1 LIFTMSQTVNTI
13 NNNVVDYYTNS
24 EGDLFLKYF
33 LADSTFNSRGWAI
46 DASKIETMARKSIG
60 APFTDYEDFPTTLF
74 KDQHPWNPNP
84 NATFKDH
91 YDYAA
96 NKATGFIVDFSPVS
110 RNALKS
116 ASGMEIENN
125 HGMYVTVKVV
135 DPIKKKLYIEHPER
149 IPKCSPGVLDHDFKN
164 VEHGK
169 TVLENIDLV
178 HLAGVERGAYGEKA
192 RVYAKCQGGYECV
205 NHLKGASE
213 LSSLGENLTQNTDI
227 MSDQVNTLSTVQN
240 GQENNELSTQPQ
252 QTNEQPQEQKR
263 AQELVDAEINTN
275 NNENTPTE
283 ETNQNNADSKQQDKT
298 SKSPFRLKTA
308 KFDFQKELQNPNK
321 ESKVPN
327 WKEDPEYVKLAKEVA
342 KLKEEKEIEKNKA
355 KYAAIV
361 PKELFVL
368 NGKFDSIGYNK
379 EIEKAV
385 NKNVDPE
392 YAAELYKLKLEKL
405 KLSTSKGKP
414 YGASEYKTPDTV
426 PDNSNNDLKGA
437 SEISSQF
444 NGLNNICRMFGL
456 LNNNKETS

>member
-1 LIFTMSQTVNTI
+1 
-13 NNNVVDYYTNS
+13 
-24 EGDLFLKYF
+24 
-33 LADSTFNSRGWAI
+33 
-46 DASKIETMARKSIG
+46 
-60 APFTDYEDFPTTLF
+60 
-74 KDQHPWNPNP
+74 
-84 NATFKDH
+84 
-91 YDYAA
+91 
-96 NKATGFIVDFSPVS
+96 
-110 RNALKS
+110 
-116 ASGMEIENN
+116 
-125 HGMYVTVKVV
+125 
-135 DPIKKKLYIEHPER
+135 
-149 IPKCSPGVLDHDFKN
+149 GVLDHDFKN

-178 HLAGVERGAYGEKA
+178 HLAGVQKGAYGEKA

-240 GQENNELSTQPQ
+240 GQENNDLSTQSQ
-252 QTNEQPQEQKR
+252 ATNEQNQQSEKP
-263 AQELVDAEINTN
+263 AQQLLDAEINTNN

-308 KFDFQKELQNPNK
+308 KYDFQKELQQK
-321 ESKVPN
+321 EAPKIPN

-342 KLKEEKEIEKNKA
+342 KLREEKEIEKNKA

-392 YAAELYKLKLEKL
+392 YASELYKLKLEKL

-426 PDNSNNDLKGA
+426 PDNSNNNNDLKGA

-456 LNNNKETS
+456 INNNKETS

>member
-1 LIFTMSQTVNTI
+1 
-13 NNNVVDYYTNS
+13 
-24 EGDLFLKYF
+24 
-33 LADSTFNSRGWAI
+33 
-46 DASKIETMARKSIG
+46 
-60 APFTDYEDFPTTLF
+60 
-74 KDQHPWNPNP
+74 
-84 NATFKDH
+84 
-91 YDYAA
+91 
-96 NKATGFIVDFSPVS
+96 
-110 RNALKS
+110 
-116 ASGMEIENN
+116 
-125 HGMYVTVKVV
+125 MYVTVKVV